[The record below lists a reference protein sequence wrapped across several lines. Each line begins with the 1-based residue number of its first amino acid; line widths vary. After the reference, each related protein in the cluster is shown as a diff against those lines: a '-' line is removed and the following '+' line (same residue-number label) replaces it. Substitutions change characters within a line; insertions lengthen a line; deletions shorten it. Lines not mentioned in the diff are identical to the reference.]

1 MSDTGIGVETLEYR
15 TEVKQLLDILAHSLY
30 TDRDIFLRE
39 LISNASDALNRVQF
53 EMLTN
58 HDVIDPDAPLGI
70 RIAVDSDAHTITITD
85 TGIGMNHD
93 EMIENLGTIAHS
105 GAKAFMQQA
114 QEGQSLEEIIGQFG
128 VGFYSVFTVA
138 DEVSVTSRSFRD
150 GDTAWTW
157 RSTGDSRFELEPA
170 DKETRGTEITIKLKE
185 DAAEYASVWR
195 IEQIIKKHSDY
206 VSFPIYV
213 EDVTPAA
220 EDADTAEQDEEKAQ
234 ATPVNRQ
241 TALWRQ
247 SPSEVSDE
255 EYDEFYRQLTFDFNP
270 PLEHIH
276 MVADMPVNLRSVLY
290 IPAKREGNLMNPK
303 SDHGLRLYS
312 RKVLIQE
319 RNKDLLP
326 EYLRFV
332 DGVVDSEDLPL
343 NVSREAVQS
352 NPVMRRMRKALTG
365 RLLKELKNLAENEP
379 EKFAQFWQEFGVF
392 IKEGVATDF
401 TDRESLTELLR
412 FHSTV
417 ANDPDSWTTLAEYIE
432 RMGEEQQE
440 IYYVLG
446 EDLKS
451 AQRSPHLDYF
461 RAHDLEVL
469 LLIDPIDGFM
479 ISNLREYDGKP
490 LRNVDDAGL
499 ELPDNDADE
508 AESEES
514 SSTDEMSDL
523 VARFKSVLGEE
534 VVDVRES
541 KQLVSSP
548 SRLVSPSDSFDRDLQ
563 RVRRFMEEDYEAP
576 KKILEINARH
586 PILVNLNRM
595 VAAGADDELIDVTVR
610 QLFDNARILDGLLTD
625 PTDLVARVEAL
636 MAKATES

>member
-105 GAKAFMQQA
+105 GARAFMQQA

-157 RSTGDSRFELEPA
+157 RSTGDSRFELEPS

-185 DAAEYASVWR
+185 DATEYASVWR

-247 SPSEVSDE
+247 SPSEVNDE

-417 ANDPDSWTTLAEYIE
+417 ANDPDSWTTLAEYVE

-490 LRNVDDAGL
+490 MRNIDDAGL